1 MKAATAGKVAWR
13 LLLVFLFTSIL
24 MQSVFRLS
32 FPRKYAEI
40 VERYAEEYRLPP
52 ELLYAVIKTESNFDP
67 EAVSRVGAIGLMQ
80 IMPETFIWL
89 TEKTGERLPPEY
101 LTEPEVNIRYGT
113 FFLHFLYEYY
123 GNYETALAAYNAGM
137 GNVAK
142 WLSSDEYA
150 KDGIL
155 VKIPFRET
163 ERYVRL
169 VTKRAEQYKKLYN
182 GKDKKHGTQRH
193 SLLQEKEFL
202 RGIWRKGTGGGF

>member
-1 MKAATAGKVAWR
+1 MTAANTGKVAWR

-24 MQSVFRLS
+24 TQSVFRLS
-32 FPRKYAEI
+32 LPQKYKEL
-40 VERYAEEYRLPP
+40 VEYYAEEYRLPT
-52 ELLYAVIKTESNFDP
+52 ELLYAVIKTESNFDSD
-67 EAVSRVGAIGLMQ
+67 AVSRAGAVGLMQ
-80 IMPETFIWL
+80 IMPETFAWL
-89 TEKTGERLPPEY
+89 TEKTGERLSSERLTDPEI
-101 LTEPEVNIRYGT
+101 NIRYGA

-137 GNVAK
+137 GNVTK
-142 WLSSDEYA
+142 WLLSDEYA

-163 ERYVRL
+163 DRYVRL